1 MHVFFKGPF
10 KGQLMSA
17 VGKDANDNIYP
28 IVMAVVEAETKDLW
42 CWFLEML
49 IAELGPRSTTWWTF
63 TSDRQ

>member
-1 MHVFFKGPF
+1 
-10 KGQLMSA
+10 MSA